1 MIILKKV
8 FFIKKFAASLLLATI
23 SFSLNLNSVQAQS
36 QISCENLSCYS
47 SPHLKNKYQL
57 INGPCWAFANIATL
71 ETFLNKKG
79 IFKQGLSEKHLLSY
93 ANQSQN
99 TPGFHFPITHGGNNM
114 VANGYFSAGFGPV
127 FEKECPYNTN
137 NVQFNSG
144 LAAIKPK
151 YWVKGIKNL
160 NSDTD
165 SIKKAI
171 AEYGAATIIYPVKSN
186 LYHAVSAIGWDDLKH
201 SWLVKD
207 SAKRP
212 NNYTYLPYSTQILDS
227 CCVTD
232 AEIFPSNLKIYQ
244 HDDFGV
250 TGTCSTNLKL
260 TVANVFYFDG
270 NETLDQVTICSSSNN
285 AKINVFLAPVSNNN
299 VPISCKAFWRN
310 LYSGMV
316 PYKGYFT
323 VNLNNKIRLDRNKY
337 AIIVQIEKTN
347 GSDLPSIGYQSS
359 CENLSLPP
367 YRSGKSFILYGHN
380 FSEAKNILN
389 LENMSGFSIKAITK
403 K

>member
-1 MIILKKV
+1 MKKV

-36 QISCENLSCYS
+36 QVSCENLSCYS

-79 IFKQGLSEKHLLSY
+79 ILKESLSEKHLLSY

-99 TPGFHFPITHGGNNM
+99 TLGFHCPINHGGNNM

-144 LAAIKPK
+144 LADIKPK

-160 NSDTD
+160 STD
-165 SIKKAI
+165 SKSIKKAI
-171 AEYGAATIIYPVKSN
+171 STYGAVTIIYPVTSG
-186 LYHAVSAIGWDDLKH
+186 LYHSVSVIGWDDSKH

-212 NNYTYLPYSTQILDS
+212 DNYTYLPYYTQILDS

-232 AEIFPSNLKIYQ
+232 AEVFPSNLKIYQ

-250 TGTCSTNLKL
+250 TGTCSTNSKL
-260 TVANVFYFDG
+260 TVANVFDFDG
-270 NETLDQVTICSSSNN
+270 NETLDQVTICSLSNN

-299 VPISCKAFWRN
+299 VPNGCKSSWRN
-310 LYSGMV
+310 LYSGTV
-316 PYKGYFT
+316 PYNGYFT

-347 GSDLPSIGYQSS
+347 RSDLPSIGYQSS
-359 CENLSLPP
+359 CKDLTLPT
-367 YRSGKSFILYGHN
+367 YRSGKSFILYGQS

-389 LENMSGFSIKAITK
+389 LENISGFSIKAITK

>member
-1 MIILKKV
+1 MKKV

-36 QISCENLSCYS
+36 QVSCENLSCYS

-79 IFKQGLSEKHLLSY
+79 ILKEELSPEHLLSY

-99 TPGFHFPITHGGNNM
+99 KYGPHWSKDHGGNLM
-114 VANGYFSAGFGPV
+114 VANGYFLAGVGPV
-127 FEKECPYNTN
+127 FEKDCPYNTD
-137 NVQFNSG
+137 NVQFNSE

-160 NSDTD
+160 NTD
-165 SIKKAI
+165 SESIKKAI
-171 AEYGAATIIYPVKSN
+171 FTYGATTIFYPVNSR
-186 LYHAVSAIGWDDLKH
+186 LYHAVSVIGWDNSKH

-212 NNYTYLPYSTQILDS
+212 DNYTYLPYSSPILAS

-232 AEIFPSNLKIYQ
+232 AEVFPSNLKIYQ

-250 TGTCSTNLKL
+250 TGACSTNSKL
-260 TVANVFYFDG
+260 TVANVFDFDG

-299 VPISCKAFWRN
+299 VPTSCKTFWRN
-310 LYSGMV
+310 LYSGTV

-347 GSDLPSIGYQSS
+347 RSDLPSIGYQAS
-359 CENLSLPP
+359 CKDLTLPP
-367 YRSGKSFILYGHN
+367 YRSGKSFILYGQS
-380 FSEAKNILN
+380 FSDAKNILN
-389 LENMSGFSIKAITK
+389 LENISGFSIKAITK